1 MRFVFIYIF
10 FLSVCVA
17 SAQSYVVAD
26 ILTRMPVAGAKVY
39 QNPTATTETNRY
51 GRFSLKE
58 GCNGLTIVH
67 RNYESRVM
75 RKSELRDTV
84 LLIPKLH
91 TLDEVVITAM
101 RPRVGFDVKKA
112 IKRSVEFAPK
122 QGSGSGGFDFFSVFD
137 RSQKRKSRK
146 EHERFKRILKNY

>member
-1 MRFVFIYIF
+1 MCLL
-10 FLSVCVA
+10 FLSASVV

-39 QNPTATTETNRY
+39 QNPTATAVTNRY

-58 GCNGLTIVH
+58 GCKGLTIVH

-75 RKSELRDTV
+75 KRIEMRDTI

-91 TLDEVVITAM
+91 TLDEVVITAK
-101 RPRVGFDVKKA
+101 RPRVGFDVDKT
-112 IKRSVEFAPK
+112 IRSVVDVGP
-122 QGSGSGGFDFFSVFD
+122 GSKSGLGGFDFFSAFD
-137 RSQKRKSRK
+137 KSQKRKSRK
-146 EHERFKRILKNY
+146 EHERFKRILENY